1 MTWALWLGAMMLFGL
16 VMFVFGYFAAEI
28 DEHAD
33 ECERARRAAVRRDND
48 AAWEGVQAKARKRGR
63 KARR

>member
-16 VMFVFGYFAAEI
+16 VMFGFGYFAAEI

-33 ECERARRAAVRRDND
+33 ECESARRDAVRRQND
-48 AAWEGVQAKARKRGR
+48 AELEGVQAKALHGQRE
-63 KARR
+63 AA